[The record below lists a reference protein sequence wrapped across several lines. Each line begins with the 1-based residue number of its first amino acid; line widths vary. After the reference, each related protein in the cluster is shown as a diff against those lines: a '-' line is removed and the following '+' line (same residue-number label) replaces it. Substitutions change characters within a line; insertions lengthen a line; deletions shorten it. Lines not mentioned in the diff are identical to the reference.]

1 MLDFSRIN
9 HHKIHEACDGKN
21 VTMELFLAVSYAQFC
36 DQAQKH
42 NWCLAAE
49 LDERFFSYLA
59 QGAFNSPLYDDL
71 LNYCAPGKHI
81 SRTDARYTF
90 TYEWYNRG
98 GTPARTFGPSKL
110 PRTVRQMLALVENS
124 RRGIVT
130 ELPIGIA
137 SWWPTAARIQ
147 NKELPLLLTAATPAK
162 VDRLWREP
170 FELNDPYRRM
180 FEPSDSIGM
189 DVPLTVIYNGSYHLL
204 TLEALHDA
212 VEQRSYSFAED
223 PKPLRD
229 LLDKTLTH
237 RRLPTGLVHPTL
249 PACPTE
255 RGLQF
260 KNLTLQNR
268 MAPLPVEPDDCS
280 LFRQKY
286 PALLLLRQSPDG
298 QWTAEEDCPWR
309 MPTFDE
315 MLQAFYNECKG
326 KKRKGRTYG
335 LAVDMSIPLT
345 RPEDVLLGTIY
356 GFAFDEAAKTIELTD
371 GTAALQSFRDALNL
385 YIEFMN
391 TKGRNTP

>member
-1 MLDFSRIN
+1 
-9 HHKIHEACDGKN
+9 
-21 VTMELFLAVSYAQFC
+21 
-36 DQAQKH
+36 
-42 NWCLAAE
+42 
-49 LDERFFSYLA
+49 
-59 QGAFNSPLYDDL
+59 
-71 LNYCAPGKHI
+71 
-81 SRTDARYTF
+81 
-90 TYEWYNRG
+90 
-98 GTPARTFGPSKL
+98 
-110 PRTVRQMLALVENS
+110 
-124 RRGIVT
+124 
-130 ELPIGIA
+130 
-137 SWWPTAARIQ
+137 
-147 NKELPLLLTAATPAK
+147 
-162 VDRLWREP
+162 
-170 FELNDPYRRM
+170 
-180 FEPSDSIGM
+180 
-189 DVPLTVIYNGSYHLL
+189 
-204 TLEALHDA
+204 
-212 VEQRSYSFAED
+212 
-223 PKPLRD
+223 
-229 LLDKTLTH
+229 
-237 RRLPTGLVHPTL
+237 
-249 PACPTE
+249 
-255 RGLQF
+255 
-260 KNLTLQNR
+260 